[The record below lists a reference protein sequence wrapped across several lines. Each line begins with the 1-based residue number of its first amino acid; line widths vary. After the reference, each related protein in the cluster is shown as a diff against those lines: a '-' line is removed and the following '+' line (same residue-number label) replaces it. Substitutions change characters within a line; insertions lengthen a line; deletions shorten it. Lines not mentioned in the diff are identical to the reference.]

1 MPLPGKVAFLT
12 GSCVPKEVGEIEKT
26 FVAKGYE
33 VQYCTLAQSPPVGV
47 DTLAL
52 LDLEKPFLHDA
63 TQDDFEKFVTYVRG
77 LKSSKLL
84 WVTRACQV
92 AVKDPRYSLILG
104 MARAIRTERGIAF
117 GTMEL
122 ENLDSAAWR
131 SVLDVFQKLQN
142 PAQSRLGTERQDLSA
157 DMEYAYSGGLI
168 CTPRYHWIT
177 VGQELSGTG
186 DPALKGLWV
195 GKPGLI
201 QSLEWRPF
209 DSSELPADHVEIDT
223 RASSLN
229 FKVCHRHRLNRS
241 SVEQE

>member
-1 MPLPGKVAFLT
+1 
-12 GSCVPKEVGEIEKT
+12 
-26 FVAKGYE
+26 
-33 VQYCTLAQSPPVGV
+33 
-47 DTLAL
+47 
-52 LDLEKPFLHDA
+52 
-63 TQDDFEKFVTYVRG
+63 
-77 LKSSKLL
+77 
-84 WVTRACQV
+84 
-92 AVKDPRYSLILG
+92 
-104 MARAIRTERGIAF
+104 
-117 GTMEL
+117 MEL
-122 ENLDSAAWR
+122 ENLGPAAWR

-142 PAQSRLGTERQDLSA
+142 PAQSRPGTERQDLSA

-177 VGQELSGTG
+177 VGQELSGTA

-229 FKVCHRHRLNRS
+229 FKVCHRHHLNRS
-241 SVEQE
+241 SVE